1 MRQLTSSFNLQDSN
15 IALTPSVTSDDGV
28 AVEHTDPPVPPSPDD
43 PGNDGFSTWAILG
56 FIALGL
62 LLLFILV
69 CAVHY
74 CYD

>member
-1 MRQLTSSFNLQDSN
+1 
-15 IALTPSVTSDDGV
+15 LTPDDGI
-28 AVEHTDPPVPPSPDD
+28 AVENVAPPVPPSPDD
-43 PGNDGFSTWAILG
+43 PSGDGFSTWAILG